1 MFATTILQRVVFASQ
16 PKQKVSVC
24 RHNAMKKIIMLS
36 ATRISLTAYHDEEKY
51 TANNEDHEYKLN
63 NLVKNNIF
71 CTTFLY
77 FRYICIT

>member
-1 MFATTILQRVVFASQ
+1 
-16 PKQKVSVC
+16 
-24 RHNAMKKIIMLS
+24 MLS

-51 TANNEDHEYKLN
+51 TANNEDYEFEPN
-63 NLVKNNIF
+63 NLVKNDIF

>member
-1 MFATTILQRVVFASQ
+1 
-16 PKQKVSVC
+16 
-24 RHNAMKKIIMLS
+24 MKKIIMLS
-36 ATRISLTAYHDEEKY
+36 ATRISLTAYHDKEKY